1 MLSCHDMY
9 KICAQLA
16 KAMNE
21 LDEPFGG
28 INIIFAGDF
37 AQLSS
42 AIGKE
47 ATLLYSR
54 SIGGKALS
62 ETSFIGQESAIEKA
76 LWHKVTTVVILHQ
89 NIR

>member
-1 MLSCHDMY
+1 MSWY

-16 KAMNE
+16 KAINE
-21 LDEPFGG
+21 PDEQFGG
-28 INIIFAGDF
+28 MNIIFAGNF
-37 AQLSS
+37 AQLPS

-54 SIGGKALS
+54 SIGGKGLS

-76 LWHKVTTVVILHQ
+76 LWHKVTTVVILY
-89 NIR
+89 